1 MPHLMKDLIL
11 PIITAAIE
19 KAHTAGKLKSSPSN
33 VTVGTEAP
41 KDPSHGDIA
50 SNVALTLARAEG
62 KAPRAIA
69 EVIREHIELPDEVKE
84 VAVAGPGFI
93 NFRMAARYWHREM
106 RRAVA
111 EGRNY
116 FRPCKWQLRDGG
128 SDSIQV
134 EFLSANPTGPL
145 TVGQGRNA
153 GLGDTIARLYA
164 EI

>member
-1 MPHLMKDLIL
+1 MKDLIV
-11 PIITAAIE
+11 PIISAAIQ
-19 KAHTAGKLKSSPSN
+19 KAHTAGKLKSSSSS

-69 EVIREHIELPDEVKE
+69 EVIREHIELPTDVKE

-93 NFRMAARYWHREM
+93 NFRMAPRYWHREM

-111 EGRNY
+111 EGRAY
-116 FRPCKWQLRDGG
+116 FRPRKWQLRDGG
-128 SDSIQV
+128 K
-134 EFLSANPTGPL
+134 NRP
-145 TVGQGRNA
+145 
-153 GLGDTIARLYA
+153 GDLFM
-164 EI
+164 